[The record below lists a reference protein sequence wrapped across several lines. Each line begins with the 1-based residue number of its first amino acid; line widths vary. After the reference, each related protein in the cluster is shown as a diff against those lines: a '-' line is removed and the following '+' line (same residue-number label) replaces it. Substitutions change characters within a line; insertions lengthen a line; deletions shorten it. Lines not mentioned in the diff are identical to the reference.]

1 MASNASVVDSRRDE
15 KTSSCDMSPKS
26 PHHFLLQ
33 TAVALVAACST
44 QLTPLPALAVSGA
57 VSGAPAPSPAVVSG
71 APAPSPAV
79 VSGAPRVIDGDTLQI
94 GDARIRLYGVDAP
107 ESKQLCQDRQ
117 KKSYECG
124 KIAGEKLAEKIGKN
138 SVSCE
143 VKNKDQYGRTVAVC
157 RLGKEDLNEWL
168 VKTGNAVA
176 YQEFSKDYIAAE
188 TAARG
193 AGKGVWQGEFQIP
206 KEWRKDQKAA
216 PNKPVTIDHPKGC
229 DIKGNINSKGE
240 KIFHVK
246 GGQYYEATQID
257 KSGER
262 WFCNDKEAVS
272 AGWRA
277 SQR

>member
-1 MASNASVVDSRRDE
+1 MPSITSVIDTHRDE
-15 KTSSCDMSPKS
+15 KTLSCDMSLKS
-26 PHHFLLQ
+26 SHDHLLQ
-33 TAVALVAACST
+33 TALALVATCST
-44 QLTPLPALAVSGA
+44 QLTPLPALAEVISG
-57 VSGAPAPSPAVVSG
+57 S
-71 APAPSPAV
+71 
-79 VSGAPRVIDGDTLQI
+79 PRVIDGDTLQI
-94 GDARIRLYGVDAP
+94 ADARIRLYGVDAP
-107 ESKQLCQDRQ
+107 ESKQLCQDRE

-143 VKNKDQYGRTVAVC
+143 VKNKDQYGRSVAVC

-168 VKTGNAVA
+168 AKTGNAVA

-188 TAARG
+188 TEARS

-206 KEWRKDQKAA
+206 KEWRKEQKAA
-216 PNKPVTIDHPKGC
+216 PKTPVTIDHPKGC
-229 DIKGNINSKGE
+229 DIKGNVNSKGE

-257 KSGER
+257 QPGER

-277 SQR
+277 SSR